1 MDFVQIIRNLL
12 AIIEYVPNL
21 TEDEIEVIIQAREAI
36 RPVETPPHEGQ
47 AQAQA
52 QEAQDMQEYYQ
63 TEMCTFCNQLMREC
77 REDGDHSEEMRQI
90 IRESGGW

>member
-36 RPVETPPHEGQ
+36 RPIETPPNEGQ
-47 AQAQA
+47 AQAQ
-52 QEAQDMQEYYQ
+52 DMQDYYQ
-63 TEMCTFCNQLMREC
+63 TEMCTFCNELMREC

>member
-21 TEDEIEVIIQAREAI
+21 TEDEIEIIMQAREAI
-36 RPVETPPHEGQ
+36 RPIDTPPHEGH
-47 AQAQA
+47 A
-52 QEAQDMQEYYQ
+52 QEQDMQEYYQ